1 MALQVWL
8 PLNGNLENQGLA
20 DFAFTGTGTY
30 GNGKLGGKALY
41 VNEVRFLTSVPALKG
56 VKEFTICYWEKIDS
70 TAEYTANTDMWGV
83 GAKTGATTE
92 WIRDELRGATLPGKC
107 KVHMT
112 KEASVGA
119 TTYRYFPIGSDSDR
133 AKDTWCH
140 VAIVKDLTSVKQYVN
155 GVLDVEAECS
165 AFEDPSAPTEL
176 SGSFRLG
183 TENGTNK
190 CPVWLQD
197 FRIYDHCLTAKE
209 VSLIAQG
216 LMLHYTLSSPGNPNL
231 IKGSNVSISR
241 TSAGSQSD
249 TSSKLSVVIPSG
261 TTVTLSVQ
269 IDMEDV
275 AWNTAGNYRRV
286 GCEMEWFYKDDGT
299 TKQYLGA
306 WIADPT
312 SSSSSGV
319 VDRLTGS
326 FHGRI
331 SKTWK
336 VEGEC
341 RVNLAVG
348 IYIQNIQSGTAKV
361 SKPKLEIG
369 SSSTS
374 WCPNEVDNEF
384 TIMGYDDGIEYDVS
398 GFKRYGIKHGTLEW
412 DGDTPRYNGCYKF
425 VSPNYIR
432 VNAEAY
438 NEIKLSR
445 DEITCSIWAYRD
457 DWSDYTSAS
466 TEAQWKTMFSCQE
479 AGGFAIFL
487 RGDGRFRFGTGTGES
502 SNEYWTTITAKDYAS
517 TLSSGWHM
525 FTFTYDGYN
534 SRGYIDGVLVS
545 ISTTKSA
552 KTPIFYYNNTGIIV
566 GNEAGTGDAVANT
579 GYWDGK
585 LSDFRVY
592 ATALSDDAIAD
603 LYHIPISVASNGTLL
618 SQELTES

>member
-8 PLNGNLENQGLA
+8 PFNGNLENQGLA
-20 DFAFTGTGTY
+20 DFKLTGSPTY

-41 VNEVRFLTSVPALKG
+41 VNEAKYQTSVPSLAG
-56 VKEFTICYWEKIDS
+56 VKLFTICYWEKIDS
-70 TAEYTANTDMWGV
+70 TAEYTANTDMWSI

-119 TTYRYFPIGSDSDR
+119 TTYRYFPIGSDSER

-165 AFEDPSAPTEL
+165 AFEDPSSPTEL
-176 SGSFRLG
+176 TGSIRFG
-183 TENGTNK
+183 ENTANK

-216 LMLHYTLSSPGNPNL
+216 LMLHYTLASPGNPNL
-231 IKGSNVSISR
+231 IKGSNVSLTRTASGSEGN
-241 TSAGSQSD
+241 TSA
-249 TSSKLSVVIPSG
+249 KLSKAIPSG
-261 TTVTLSVQ
+261 TVITLSVQ
-269 IDMEDV
+269 IDMENV
-275 AWNTAGNYRRV
+275 TWMTTGNRRV
-286 GCEMEWFYKDDGT
+286 GCEMGAFYRDDGT
-299 TKQYLGA
+299 TKQYIGA

-312 SSSSSGV
+312 STSNSGV

-331 SKTWK
+331 SKTWTT
-336 VEGEC
+336 EGNAPAEI
-341 RVNLAVG
+341 AAG
-348 IYIQNIQSGTAKV
+348 IYIQGLSSGTAKV
-361 SKPKLEIG
+361 SQPKLEIG
-369 SSSTS
+369 DTATP
-374 WCPNEVDNEF
+374 WCPNSVDDEF
-384 TIMGYDDGIEYDVS
+384 AIMGYDDGVEYDVS

-412 DGDTPRYNGCYKF
+412 DGDSARYNGCYNF
-425 VSPNYIR
+425 APTGYIR
-432 VNAEAY
+432 TNDDAY

-457 DWSDYTSAS
+457 DWTDYNSAS
-466 TEAQWKTMFSCQE
+466 TDGQWRTMFSCQE

-487 RGDGRFRFGTGTGES
+487 RGDGGFRFGTGTGET
-502 SNEYWTTITAKDYAS
+502 SNQYWSTVTGKNYAS

-525 FTFTYDGYN
+525 FTMTYDGYR
-534 SRGYIDGVLVS
+534 SRGYVDGEL
-545 ISTTKSA
+545 IAYSTAKTT
-552 KTPIFYYNNTGIIV
+552 KTPIFYYNNTGIVV
-566 GNEAGTGDAVANT
+566 GNEAGTGEAVHAT
-579 GYWDGK
+579 VYWDGK
-585 LSDFRVY
+585 LSDFRIY

-603 LYHIPISVASNGTLL
+603 LYHVPISATSGSTLL
-618 SQELTES
+618 TQGNLVEA

>member
-1 MALQVWL
+1 LALQVWL
-8 PLNGNLENQGLA
+8 PLNGTLENQGLA

-30 GNGKLGGKALY
+30 GNGKLGGKAL
-41 VNEVRFLTSVPALKG
+41 SVDQTNFRATAAELVG
-56 VKEFTICYWEKIDS
+56 VKTFTICYWEKIDS
-70 TAEYTANTDMWGV
+70 SAEYTAYADMWGV
-83 GAKTGATTE
+83 GAKTGATSE
-92 WIRDELRGATLPGKC
+92 WIRDELRSATSAGMC

-112 KEASVGA
+112 KDATVG
-119 TTYRYFPIGSDSDR
+119 TNTNRYYGLGSDSNR

-140 VAIVKDLTSVKQYVN
+140 VAIVKDLTSVRQYIN
-155 GVLDVEAECS
+155 GVLDIEVECS
-165 AFEDPSAPTEL
+165 VLESTSAPTEL
-176 SGSFRLG
+176 TGSIRLG
-183 TENGTNK
+183 ENGTNK
-190 CPVWLQD
+190 CPAHIQD

-216 LMLHYTLSSPGNPNL
+216 LMLHYTLASPGNPNL
-231 IKGSNVSISR
+231 LKGSNVSVSR

-275 AWNTAGNYRRV
+275 AWNSAGNYRRV

-341 RVNLAVG
+341 RVNLAAG
-348 IYIQNIQSGTAKV
+348 IYIQNILSGTVKV

-369 SSSTS
+369 DTATS

-534 SRGYIDGVLVS
+534 SRGYIDGALVA

-566 GNEAGTGDAVANT
+566 GNEAGTGEAVANT

-603 LYHIPISVASNGTLL
+603 LYHVPIYVASNGTLL
-618 SQELTES
+618 SRELTES